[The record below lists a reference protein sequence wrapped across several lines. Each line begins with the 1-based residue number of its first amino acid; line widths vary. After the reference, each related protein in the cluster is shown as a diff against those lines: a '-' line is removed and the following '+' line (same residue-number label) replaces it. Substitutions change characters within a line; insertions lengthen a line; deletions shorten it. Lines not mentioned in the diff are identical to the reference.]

1 MMAPGRGNAWR
12 RVGLVLPA
20 VLLAALSVGILPDR
34 ASIAPHEHFVIVSA
48 VSVLSS
54 LFAVLVLAAAVQIA
68 DLRVL
73 ALALAFLC
81 LSGLFAVHGL
91 ATPGVIAPGTYLALF
106 SGAWFLAAS
115 TLESRIAV
123 HRQLLRYRRRI
134 VSATLAVLSAYGT
147 IALIDLVL
155 QRAAALGRAVRPSWL
170 GTVERGVGSTGSGS
184 AADALGGATI
194 ALLALALVHY

>member
-1 MMAPGRGNAWR
+1 
-12 RVGLVLPA
+12 VGLVLPA

-91 ATPGVIAPGTYLALF
+91 ATPGVIAPGTNGWVSASAYLALF